1 MLNQGAFV
9 MRMTSTMLP
18 GRFDAACRVIHLQIT
33 RESPYTKASEKHKF
47 PRDMSPSTCRR
58 TLAWPA
64 RGLGT
69 GTHQGN
75 LVQPP
80 RQSCLWRPAR
90 DAKAVPQCE
99 SRQDGTN
106 RRRPGKKVRQ
116 LQSTSQSI
124 NKSRTKFTRARK
136 PTASGVYWYLQES
149 YAVTKR

>member
-1 MLNQGAFV
+1 MLNQGAFA

-80 RQSCLWRPAR
+80 RQSCLWRPAC
-90 DAKAVPQCE
+90 DATAVPQCE

-106 RRRPGKKVRQ
+106 RRRPGKKCVNCEAQAKASTQAALNSREHASQQ
-116 LQSTSQSI
+116 LQECI
-124 NKSRTKFTRARK
+124 
-136 PTASGVYWYLQES
+136 GI
-149 YAVTKR
+149 